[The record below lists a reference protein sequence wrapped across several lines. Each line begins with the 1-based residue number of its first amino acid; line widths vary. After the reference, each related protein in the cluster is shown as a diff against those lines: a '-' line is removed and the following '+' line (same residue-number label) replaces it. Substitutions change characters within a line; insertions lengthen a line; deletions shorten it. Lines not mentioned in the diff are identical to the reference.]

1 MILTTLDQHS
11 DTDSLSSQ
19 IGEFGSETFAAS
31 MTDCFCFSVLSRKYD
46 RNIVFIMLA
55 ILFGPQ

>member
-31 MTDCFCFSVLSRKYD
+31 ITDFF
-46 RNIVFIMLA
+46 VFQFFRENLIEISCSLC
-55 ILFGPQ
+55 

>member
-19 IGEFGSETFAAS
+19 LGEFGSETFAAS
-31 MTDCFCFSVLSRKYD
+31 RTDFFGFQFFRE
-46 RNIVFIMLA
+46 NMIQMLCSSC
-55 ILFGPQ
+55 